1 MGTRSAIA
9 MKTEDGIRSIYCH
22 WDGYVDHNGR
32 ILKEFYSTD
41 EKVKALLDLGD
52 LSSLRQEIGEAHDF
66 DRHYA
71 EPNLEGWTLPGM
83 LAWFIGTIGLIAD
96 IRRVTKRG

>member
-71 EPNLEGWTLPGM
+71 CLLYTSPSPR
-83 LAWFIGTIGLIAD
+83 D
-96 IRRVTKRG
+96 S